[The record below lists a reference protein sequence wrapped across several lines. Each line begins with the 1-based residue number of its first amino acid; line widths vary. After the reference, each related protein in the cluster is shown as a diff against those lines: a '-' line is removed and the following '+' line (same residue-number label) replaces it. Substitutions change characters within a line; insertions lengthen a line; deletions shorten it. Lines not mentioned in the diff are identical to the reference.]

1 MSSYASTGAAELRAK
16 SREQRVPRV
25 DARKFEAA
33 LRALPEFLLFAA
45 IGIELMTLVAWV
57 PDTLDVWFRP
67 DVNGYGD
74 FPIFFRQAQ
83 AFSLNAT
90 YSPGLGVL
98 LHPLVPFGM
107 RAAFTVYT
115 GVNIAA
121 VLGIA
126 YIAQRSVTSWPAR
139 AAMALGVLA
148 LPQTHWVIRI
158 GHFMPVLALATLG
171 GMMLAERRPIVAGL
185 LIGVL
190 ALKPQYL
197 PIPLL
202 YFVWSRNWRATLSS
216 VGTLAALGVAGV
228 GAAVWKMGP
237 DVVPYTFHHYFG
249 SIGYI
254 AHHITAGQQDQIYI
268 EGWQY
273 SWYGFLVSAGLDPN
287 PLVAA
292 DLMLL
297 SLAGMLL
304 AWWKCTP
311 SVAKTATVLGMLL
324 LLPHSTFYNW
334 SLISVA
340 GVLVLRSDLRPRWLV
355 PAMIG
360 GLALAA
366 AATQNATPF
375 PVPVDLY
382 RPAATRGL
390 YWIQPAALA
399 ALFTIAIAGRRRAD
413 EAVER
418 TPVRAVGHRR
428 LSLALA
434 SISMPAMR
442 RASMLAAAAA
452 VGVVVGYGGGAW
464 VSGSAPF
471 ERDQLFG
478 RHEVLGALPSDFPIP
493 PAAKVDGAGPGQHLP
508 YRVEWHSP
516 DTQSEVAGLMRQRL
530 GDGSWRIVDSSD
542 DGASVRMRSTR
553 AAADGE
559 PPVIAEVSVSGSGG
573 GSDVSLEFS
582 PLPASLVPGY
592 ERWLES
598 IGLVVHNVEPGVP
611 EPDLAHP

>member
-1 MSSYASTGAAELRAK
+1 MSSIAVAKQRAAG
-16 SREQRVPRV
+16 REQRTPL
-25 DARKFEAA
+25 ARAEVLAA
-33 LRALPEFLLFAA
+33 IRRALPEFLLFAA
-45 IGIELMTLVAWV
+45 IGIELMALVAWL
-57 PDTLDVWFRP
+57 PDTLDVWFQP

-98 LHPLVPFGM
+98 LHPLVRFGM
-107 RAAFTVYT
+107 RTAFTVYT
-115 GVNIAA
+115 GVNVAA

-126 YIAQRSVTSWPAR
+126 YVAQRSVTSWPAK

-148 LPQTHWVIRI
+148 LPQTHWAIRV

-171 GMMLAERRPIVAGL
+171 GMMLAERRPVVAGL

-202 YFVWSRNWRATLSS
+202 YFAWSRNWRATLSS
-216 VGTLAALGVAGV
+216 AGMLAALGVAGI
-228 GAAVWKMGP
+228 GAAVMQQGP
-237 DVVPYTFHHYFG
+237 EVVPNAWHHYFG

-254 AHHITAGQQDQIYI
+254 VHHVTAGQQDQIYI

-297 SLAGMLL
+297 SCAGMVL

-311 SVAKTATVLGMLL
+311 SVAKVATVLGMLL
-324 LLPHSTFYNW
+324 LMPHSTFYNW
-334 SLISVA
+334 SLICVA
-340 GVLVLRSDLRPRWLV
+340 GVLLLRSDLRPRWLV

-390 YWIQPAALA
+390 YWLQPAALA

-413 EAVER
+413 ADDER
-418 TPVRAVGHRR
+418 LMTMRTVGHRR

-434 SISMPAMR
+434 SLSMPAVR
-442 RASMLAAAAA
+442 RASLLAAAAVA
-452 VGVVVGYGGGAW
+452 GVAVGYGGGAW
-464 VSGSAPF
+464 VSGGAPF
-471 ERDQLFG
+471 ERDELFG
-478 RHEVLGALPSDFPIP
+478 RHEVLGALPADFPVP
-493 PAAKVDGAGPGQHLP
+493 PSAKVDGAGPGQHLP
-508 YRVEWHSP
+508 YRVEWHTP
-516 DTQSEVAGLMRQRL
+516 DARSEVAGLMRQRL
-530 GDGSWRIVDSSD
+530 GDGSWRIVDASD
-542 DGASVRMRSTR
+542 DGASARMRSTR
-553 AAADGE
+553 AASDGV
-559 PPVIAEVSVSGSGG
+559 PPVVAEVSVSSSGAGSE
-573 GSDVSLEFS
+573 VSLEFS

-598 IGLVVHNVEPGVP
+598 IGLVVHNVDPGVP
-611 EPDLAHP
+611 AVDLARP